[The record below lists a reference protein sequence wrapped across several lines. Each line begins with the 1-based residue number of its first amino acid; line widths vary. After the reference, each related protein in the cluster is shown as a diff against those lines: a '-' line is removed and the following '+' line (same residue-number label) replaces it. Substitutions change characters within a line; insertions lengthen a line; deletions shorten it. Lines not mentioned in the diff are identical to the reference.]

1 MAHISVPLG
10 VSFYANA
17 ALTGRF
23 SVLPPV
29 PAKLSA
35 AAPGTCA
42 LAWPVCALAWP
53 VCTPVLRCAH
63 RQRPACVALGT
74 SRRVGQQ
81 LQLECP
87 AGYAGPGLAEGPE
100 LAMFAHAARICRGYV
115 KATAH
120 IGHHTLPPG
129 CALQGGLPCGIF
141 CDESALAMFLREK
154 LPGTWK
160 PGRWRL
166 DTQPLAWR
174 GGPTSTRLSHEPRV
188 RARLASLE

>member
-42 LAWPVCALAWP
+42 LAWPVC
-53 VCTPVLRCAH
+53 TPVLRCAH

-74 SRRVGQQ
+74 SRRVGNFRR
-81 LQLECP
+81 
-87 AGYAGPGLAEGPE
+87 ATPGLALPRSLSLPCSRMRREYAGGMLKPRPTSAIT
-100 LAMFAHAARICRGYV
+100 LCRRGV
-115 KATAH
+115 QGACPVGSSATNLRWLCSY
-120 IGHHTLPPG
+120 GKSCQEPG
-129 CALQGGLPCGIF
+129 SQDAGGLIRSPW
-141 CDESALAMFLREK
+141 
-154 LPGTWK
+154 PGVVGQH
-160 PGRWRL
+160 P
-166 DTQPLAWR
+166 
-174 GGPTSTRLSHEPRV
+174 
-188 RARLASLE
+188 LASLTSRAFAHGSLLSSDKRKMRCRIVVG